1 MLGKIPDIVVG
12 YLKGR
17 PYWPVIEPFVVV
29 ALVWGAAQTLAYN
42 WLARSSSFDPTIGM
56 FLASYLSMRITIAA
70 AGIVAIT
77 LILRFRKRSGVSSA
91 TSRVGA
97 YWQAHGRGVV
107 YRSLGIA
114 LVLAAVGVGFLAY
127 SPNRVSHIT
136 VRFVSLGPDVK
147 PEALAYLI
155 YELNRHQRHWQYNI
169 DFKPSSIEELPSD
182 LGVDCRRRP
191 QLCLAE
197 GLSGGRSFIA
207 ITSKSL
213 GGAYFAEHR
222 GGVSVI
228 TTADRADGPLS
239 VYEYLVYCLI
249 LQSIVIHLDL
259 QGGLPADAFASDEL
273 SRGGLFQFIP
283 ERQALE
289 SSILA
294 ARLSP
299 DEEALL
305 LNTFGADYIATCA
318 SLLTMEWLYSERVRD
333 NLAQVFGVLLRPE

>member
-1 MLGKIPDIVVG
+1 MLGKIPDIIVG

-17 PYWPVIEPFVVV
+17 PYWAVIEPFVVV
-29 ALVWGAAQTLAYN
+29 ALVWGAAQSLAYGL
-42 WLARSSSFDPTIGM
+42 LASSSALNPTIGM
-56 FLASYLSMRITIAA
+56 FLSSYLSIRITI
-70 AGIVAIT
+70 VAIGVVAIL
-77 LILRFRKRSGVSSA
+77 LILRKRSPAGAEAA
-91 TSRVGA
+91 TGRLAA
-97 YWQAHGRGVV
+97 YWRANRRGIV
-107 YRSLGIA
+107 YRTLGVA
-114 LVLAAVGVGFLAY
+114 LVVAAVGIGFVAY

-136 VRFVSLGPDVK
+136 VRFASLPPDAK

-155 YELNRHQRHWQYNI
+155 YELNRRQRHWQYNV
-169 DFKPSSIEELPSD
+169 DFKQASVEELPSS
-182 LGVDCRRRP
+182 VPADCGPRP

-197 GLSGGRSFIA
+197 FLADGRAFIA
-207 ITSKSL
+207 ITRQSL

-222 GGVSVI
+222 GNVSVI
-228 TTADRADGPLS
+228 STHEAGYAPLS

-259 QGGLPADAFASDEL
+259 QGGLPADAFAPGES

-283 ERQALE
+283 ERQALK

-305 LNTFGADYIATCA
+305 LNTFGADYVATCA
-318 SLLTMEWLYSERVRD
+318 ELLTMEWLYSDRVRS
-333 NLAQVFGVLLRPE
+333 NLQRAFGVSLRAD

>member
-1 MLGKIPDIVVG
+1 MLGRIPDLIVG

-17 PYWPVIEPFVVV
+17 PYWSAIEPFVVL
-29 ALVWGAAQTLAYN
+29 ALVWGTAQSLAYGV
-42 WLARSSSFDPTIGM
+42 LARSSALNPTIGM
-56 FLASYLSMRITIAA
+56 FLRSYLSIRITIVALGVAA
-70 AGIVAIT
+70 
-77 LILRFRKRSGVSSA
+77 ILLMLRRRKTSGPNAA
-91 TSRVGA
+91 TGRIAA
-97 YWQAHGRGVV
+97 YWQANRRGIV
-107 YRSLGIA
+107 YRALGIV
-114 LVLAAVGVGFLAY
+114 LVLAAVGAGFIAY
-127 SPNRVSHIT
+127 SPNRISHIT
-136 VRFVSLGPDVK
+136 VRFVSLPADAR

-155 YELNRHQRHWQYNI
+155 YELNRRQRHWQYNV
-169 DFKPSSIEELPSD
+169 DFKPATAEELPSSVPAEC
-182 LGVDCRRRP
+182 GRRP

-197 GLSGGRSFIA
+197 FLADGRPFIA
-207 ITSKSL
+207 VTRESL

-228 TTADRADGPLS
+228 STDKAGYQPLS

-259 QGGLPADAFASDEL
+259 QGGLPADAFAPEQL

-283 ERQALE
+283 ERQALK

-305 LNTFGADYIATCA
+305 LNTFGADYVATCA
-318 SLLTMEWLYSERVRD
+318 ELLTMEWLYSDRVKS
-333 NLAQVFGVLLRPE
+333 NLEQAFGVALRSR

>member
-17 PYWPVIEPFVVV
+17 PYWAVIEPFVVV
-29 ALVWGAAQTLAYN
+29 ALVWGAAQSLAYG
-42 WLARSSSFDPTIGM
+42 LLVRSSSLDPTIAM
-56 FLASYLSMRITIAA
+56 FLTSYLSIRITIVAI
-70 AGIVAIT
+70 GIVAVL
-77 LILRFRKRSGVSSA
+77 LILRKRKPADASA
-91 TSRVGA
+91 VTGRFAA
-97 YWQAHGRGVV
+97 YWQANRRGIV
-107 YRSLGIA
+107 YRALGVT
-114 LVLAAVGVGFLAY
+114 LVLAAVAAGFIAY
-127 SPNRVSHIT
+127 SPNRVSHIS
-136 VRFVSLGPDVK
+136 VRFVSLPADVK

-155 YELNRHQRHWQYNI
+155 YELNRRQRHWQYNV
-169 DFKPSSIEELPSD
+169 DFKPATVEELPSNVP
-182 LGVDCRRRP
+182 VDCDRRP

-197 GLSGGRSFIA
+197 FLADGRPFIA
-207 ITSKSL
+207 ITRESL

-228 TTADRADGPLS
+228 SSHEAGYAPLS

-259 QGGLPADAFASDEL
+259 QGGLPPDAFAADQL

-283 ERQALE
+283 ERQALK

-305 LNTFGADYIATCA
+305 LNTFGADYVATCA
-318 SLLTMEWLYSERVRD
+318 ALLTMDWLYSDRVKG
-333 NLAQVFGVLLRPE
+333 NLQQAFKVSLRSG

>member
-1 MLGKIPDIVVG
+1 MLGKIPDLIVG

-17 PYWPVIEPFVVV
+17 PYWSVIEPFVVV
-29 ALVWGAAQTLAYN
+29 ALVWGTAQSLAFGL
-42 WLARSSSFDPTIGM
+42 LASSSALNPTIGM
-56 FLASYLSMRITIAA
+56 FLTSYLSIRITI
-70 AGIVAIT
+70 VAIGVVAIL
-77 LILRFRKRSGVSSA
+77 LILRQRKSSGPNAA
-91 TSRVGA
+91 TGRIAV
-97 YWQAHGRGVV
+97 YWQANRRGIV
-107 YRSLGIA
+107 YRALGIA
-114 LVLAAVGVGFLAY
+114 LVLAALGAGFIAY

-136 VRFVSLGPDVK
+136 VRFASLPADAR

-155 YELNRHQRHWQYNI
+155 YELNRRQRHWQYHV
-169 DFKPSSIEELPSD
+169 DFKPATVEELPSTASD
-182 LGVDCRRRP
+182 DCGGRP

-197 GLSGGRSFIA
+197 FLADGRPFIA
-207 ITSKSL
+207 ITRESL

-228 TTADRADGPLS
+228 STDKAGYEPLS

-259 QGGLPADAFASDEL
+259 QGGLPADAFAPDRL

-283 ERQALE
+283 ERQALK

-305 LNTFGADYIATCA
+305 LNTFGADYVAACA
-318 SLLTMEWLYSERVRD
+318 ELLAMDWLYTDRVKG
-333 NLAQVFGVLLRPE
+333 NLQRGFGVSLRSG